1 MKLLKDIIYRSPLVD
16 IKGTT
21 NVAIASISADSRR
34 IEKHSLFIASKGTLN
49 DSHQFI
55 EEVIKKGAIA
65 IICEN
70 FPEIIHEHIT
80 YVQVKDSKYAL
91 GLIASNFYD
100 NPSEKLKVIG
110 VTGTNGKTTIATL
123 LYHLFK
129 KLGYTCGLIST
140 VKNIIGKNENIA
152 THTTPDAISLNQ
164 FFAKMLEAG
173 CTHCFMEVSSHA
185 LDQHRVAGVN
195 FTGAIFSNI
204 THDHLDY
211 HKTFDNYI
219 KAKKML
225 FEMLPST
232 SFALINKDDK
242 NGEIMLQNSKGI
254 KKSYSLHSVS
264 DFKAKILENHFS
276 GLFLNIDGTEVWTK
290 LIGSFNASNLLAVY
304 GAAILLKEQ
313 KINVLSALSTVNSV
327 DGRFQYIRS
336 NSGITGI
343 VDYAHTPDALKNV
356 LNTINDIKNGNEQI
370 ITLIGCG
377 GDRDPFKRPEMAKI
391 ACEKS
396 DRAIFT
402 SDNPRSED
410 PAEIIKQMEKGC
422 DPVLSRKYV
431 SIVDRKEAIKTA
443 IMIAKPGDIILVAGK
458 GHEKYQEVN
467 GVKHD
472 FDDLEILKE
481 LFETL
486 AV

>member
-1 MKLLKDIIYRSPLVD
+1 
-16 IKGTT
+16 
-21 NVAIASISADSRR
+21 
-34 IEKHSLFIASKGTLN
+34 
-49 DSHQFI
+49 
-55 EEVIKKGAIA
+55 
-65 IICEN
+65 
-70 FPEIIHEHIT
+70 
-80 YVQVKDSKYAL
+80 
-91 GLIASNFYD
+91 
-100 NPSEKLKVIG
+100 
-110 VTGTNGKTTIATL
+110 
-123 LYHLFK
+123 
-129 KLGYTCGLIST
+129 
-140 VKNIIGKNENIA
+140 
-152 THTTPDAISLNQ
+152 
-164 FFAKMLEAG
+164 
-173 CTHCFMEVSSHA
+173 MEVSSHA